1 MKIFRLF
8 LISLIILYAGCTQPE
23 RAPHEVR
30 VRLAIEPETL
40 SPINH
45 HGDAGSLQILNLLF
59 QSLLSAD
66 LADDQIKPYL
76 AAEMPEMERTDSTT
90 LFSYQL
96 RDEAVWTDGSPVTAA
111 DVAFTLKVMK
121 APLLNNESLKP
132 QVQFIRDIR
141 LDETDPKRF
150 TLVCDGYSPEMELL
164 TGDFFILPTYLL
176 DPNALLLPMQVA
188 DLNESLSKLEN
199 DKGLQAFA
207 QQFNSP
213 AIGTNPALL
222 QGSGGYVLE
231 NWESGRYLTLK
242 QKENWW
248 GNTLPE
254 ATHLT
259 ANPER
264 ISFQVIPDNTT
275 ALLALKNR
283 QLDVLETIPAP
294 EFDRLKKDPDFKKDY
309 ALYAPDAYEFIF
321 AGLNSRLPK
330 LADKRTRQAIAHLL
344 DVKNIIKASQQS
356 YATPTVGPVPPSLKT
371 FYHAQ
376 LQPYTYNVQ
385 QATTLL
391 AAAGWEKEADGWYQ
405 TLNGK
410 REKLTLEIAYRA
422 GNTSY
427 ENTAIIFQ
435 QSAAAAGIPVE
446 VRAMENSLLVQEL
459 KSQTFELYLRSL
471 SGNPFVLNFEPLFHT
486 RFAQAGGMNTTGF
499 GTEESDTILE
509 AINKAETP
517 EVKAKLLKRL
527 QEILHE
533 EATFLSLFYL
543 KERLA
548 VHRRFGNLKISGL
561 KPNYDVSAF
570 TLKE

>member
-1 MKIFRLF
+1 M
-8 LISLIILYAGCTQPE
+8 
-23 RAPHEVR
+23 R

-141 LDETDPKRF
+141 LDEADPKRF

-176 DPNALLLPMQVA
+176 DPNSLLLPLQVA

-199 DKGLQAFA
+199 NKELQAFA
-207 QQFNSP
+207 KQFNSP
-213 AIGTNPALL
+213 TMGTTPALL

-294 EFDRLKKDPDFKKDY
+294 EFDRLKADPAFKKDY

-385 QATTLL
+385 QATALL

-446 VRAMENSLLVQEL
+446 VRAMENSLLVQQL